1 MATKK
6 PYSRHTNSAD
16 RRKDEG
22 APVPSIQPI
31 AKPDQEK
38 GAPVPGIQPITQPSP
53 ETSPS
58 TDTQSSANPKP
69 PTGNQPTSDSPNPK
83 PEETKPAK

>member
-22 APVPSIQPI
+22 APVPGGQPI
-31 AKPDQEK
+31 VKK
-38 GAPVPGIQPITQPSP
+38 GATVPGRHPVLQPSP

-58 TDTQSSANPKP
+58 ANIQPSVNPKP
-69 PTGNQPTSDSPNPK
+69 PAVNQPTSDSPNPK
-83 PEETKPAK
+83 PEGIESAK

>member
-22 APVPSIQPI
+22 APVPSGQPI
-31 AKPDQEK
+31 VKPDYKK
-38 GAPVPGIQPITQPSP
+38 GTTVPGGQPVTQPSP
-53 ETSPS
+53 KTSPS
-58 TDTQSSANPKP
+58 ADTQPSVNPKP
-69 PTGNQPTSDSPNPK
+69 PTVNQPTSDSPNPK
-83 PEETKPAK
+83 PEGTESAK